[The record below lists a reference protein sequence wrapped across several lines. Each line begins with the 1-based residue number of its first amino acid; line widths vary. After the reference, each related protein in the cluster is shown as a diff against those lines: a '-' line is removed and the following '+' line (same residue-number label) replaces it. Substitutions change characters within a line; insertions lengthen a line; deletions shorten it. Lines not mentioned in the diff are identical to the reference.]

1 MLRLDDST
9 LNETIDAYNSFIAEA
24 SNEVHEDVYNPVL
37 DGITVAFLKE
47 LREYRKTGLTPE
59 QIYQMDEEYTKLAKK
74 LGDVKRFAEGG
85 CK

>member
-24 SNEVHEDVYNPVL
+24 SNEVHEDIYNPIL
-37 DGITVAFLKE
+37 DGITITFLEE

-59 QIYQMDEEYTKLAKK
+59 QTYQMDEEYAKLAKK
-74 LGDVKRFAEGG
+74 LGDVKKLVEGEF
-85 CK
+85 K